1 MFFGDLIYLMNKR
14 TFPEYYQNILAF
26 QELLEKVSRLVEQ
39 DITFMCE
46 KYNNDLNEEIDSL
59 THQTHLMV
67 DKVTDLLYVDNN
79 NRYYMEIYVDD
90 MIIDRTKLK
99 PKKYKGQIMYEAE
112 VSRDFV
118 ERWKKF

>member
-1 MFFGDLIYLMNKR
+1 MFCLER

-26 QELLEKVSRLVEQ
+26 QELLEKVSRLIEH
-39 DITFMCE
+39 DIAFMCE
-46 KYNNDLNEEIDSL
+46 KYINDLNEEIDSL
-59 THQTHLMV
+59 AHQINLIV
-67 DKVTDLLYVDNN
+67 DKVTDLLYVENN

-112 VSRDFV
+112 VSRDFG
-118 ERWKKF
+118 EGWKKV